1 MPKSLPYNRLLIALC
16 MMVSAMHVS
25 AQSSYPTNEGD
36 RARYSVQIDIRNA
49 YISGIC
55 MMMKEEQIVASIVNE
70 FGVSALSF
78 NYNEKKD
85 KVKIVSAMK
94 QINKWYIK
102 KVLRHDLREVM
113 HRLKDGDTQSY
124 QNARFNITYN
134 FSPLQDDSKE

>member
-16 MMVSAMHVS
+16 MMVYAMHVS
-25 AQSSYPTNEGD
+25 AQSSYPANEGD
-36 RARYSVQIDIRNA
+36 RARYNVQIDIRNA

-102 KVLRHDLREVM
+102 KVLKRDLREIM
-113 HRLKDGDTQSY
+113 HRLRDGSHETY
-124 QNARFNITYN
+124 ENTRFNIKYT
-134 FSPLQDDSKE
+134 FTPLQDDTKE